1 MTIRSNPVNSG
12 ADPLVRPARHV
23 FVRDLELMAR
33 VGIYEVEKRYVQRVV
48 VSVDLKV
55 ADDYDGLSDRIGDVV
70 DYGQVVAG
78 IRSIVESDHFQLIET
93 LAERIA
99 EAALADHR
107 TISARITVEKPD
119 AVPGCRSVGIAIE
132 RQRTTQQS

>member
-1 MTIRSNPVNSG
+1 MTSSSNSLNSG
-12 ADPLVRPARHV
+12 VDPHVRPTRHV

-33 VGIYEVEKRYVQRVV
+33 VGIYEVEKRYVQRVI
-48 VSVDLKV
+48 VSVDLEV
-55 ADDYDGLSDRIGDVV
+55 VDDYDGVSDRIGDVV
-70 DYGQVVAG
+70 DYGQIVAA
-78 IRSIVESDHFQLIET
+78 IRNIVDSDHFQLIET

-99 EAALADHR
+99 EAALMDRR

-132 RQRTTQQS
+132 RQRSAQQS